1 MTTLNE
7 RLERIVNDAKT
18 KRVIDR
24 LSLMT
29 ILKDVCFEP
38 RLIEE
43 FENAENLEEIL
54 EEFLNQSEI
63 WVDDDSGKG
72 QVKWLSRL
80 LETVEDNDR
89 LLHLCSELDKSLVTD
104 TGAPLRRSIS
114 LPQGMYEEISKLFE
128 ISGWIKAKQFLDAL
142 GTYLQAPKI
151 FKYNFNSFHFLRNV
165 SR

>member
-104 TGAPLRRSIS
+104 SGAPLRRSIS
-114 LPQGMYEEISKLFE
+114 LPQGMYEEISELFE
-128 ISGWIKAKQFLDAL
+128 ILGWIKAKQFLDAL
-142 GTYLQAPKI
+142 GMYILTGTKNIQI
-151 FKYNFNSFHFLRNV
+151 
-165 SR
+165 

>member
-1 MTTLNE
+1 MTSLNE
-7 RLERIVNDAKT
+7 RLERIIKDAKT
-18 KRVIDR
+18 KRIVDR
-24 LSLMT
+24 ESLMK
-29 ILKDVCFEP
+29 ILKDVSFEP

-89 LLHLCSELDKSLVTD
+89 LLHLCSDLDRSLKVD

-114 LPQGMYEEISKLFE
+114 LPQGMYEEISELFE
-128 ISGWIKAKQFLDAL
+128 ILGWIKAKQFFDAL
-142 GTYLQAPKI
+142 GTCTDI
-151 FKYNFNSFHFLRNV
+151 I
-165 SR
+165 